1 MWFKFIHTEEEGM
14 RKNLLPKTLAGS
26 HAGRKDYKLM
36 RDIILY
42 KEEEYCVRTV
52 G

>member
-1 MWFKFIHTEEEGM
+1 M
-14 RKNLLPKTLAGS
+14 RKNLLLKPLAGR

-42 KEEEYCVRTV
+42 EEEEYCRRTV